1 MDAAQPVKLALT
13 ASILLLVFGLGLRAT
28 FADATTLFREFFR
41 PPNRLLRAVFAMYVA
56 VPLVAIVMVP
66 FGVEVLGGLFGR
78 EARFGPDRVA
88 KLVAVTIL
96 APLIVGLLVRHLAPR
111 LADRMAPWASRLGTV
126 VLVTALVPVIA
137 SAWPAIVSLVGDGA
151 VLAIT
156 VVVAAAIASSM
167 RHPGIALA
175 IATLNVPEEPRM
187 PAAILL
193 CLVVATLATSVY
205 GAVRRRQ
212 RTRAG

>member
-1 MDAAQPVKLALT
+1 
-13 ASILLLVFGLGLRAT
+13 
-28 FADATTLFREFFR
+28 
-41 PPNRLLRAVFAMYVA
+41 
-56 VPLVAIVMVP
+56 MVP

-156 VVVAAAIASSM
+156 VVVAAAIAAGHWLGGSDPDDCTVLAIASSM

-193 CLVVATLATSVY
+193 YVVVATVATSIY